1 MERFFFAV
9 FLVSTFL
16 LALVFSVRA
25 YNGLVRLRDFCDEAW
40 NGVLRTV
47 RRRRAAVSRLL
58 EGVAG
63 LPGKEVLLTSL
74 KMSCAQNVGAWKVGD
89 LASAEAALSD
99 ELSSFWACALEN
111 CGPGE
116 RDEWTCIRGD
126 LLALRADAEMARDY
140 YNATARDYNTR
151 LRQFPSNLIGRMFR
165 FGEAE
170 YFESD

>member
-25 YNGLVRLRDFCDEAW
+25 YNGLVRLRDFCDEAR

-74 KMSCAQNVGAWKVGD
+74 KMSCAQNVGEWKVGD

-99 ELSSFWACALEN
+99 ELSSFWTCALEN

-116 RDEWTCIRGD
+116 HDEWTCIRGH
-126 LLALRADAEMARDY
+126 LSALGADAEMARDY